1 MHQEISKAMAK
12 LAISNEKA
20 SAHDVNLSHLPLK
33 EYVDSIADKVERY
46 KVKEALKCACRITS
60 DTQLWRILTGRT
72 SPDQFQR
79 EAIAEYIRWH
89 SGSEVFTAESLFK
102 VS

>member
-1 MHQEISKAMAK
+1 MAK

-20 SAHDVNLSHLPLK
+20 SAHGVNLSHLPLK

-72 SPDQFQR
+72 SPNQFQR
-79 EAIAEYIRWH
+79 EAIAEEMRHYMQNAAIT
-89 SGSEVFTAESLFK
+89 GEDLFPEHLYPII
-102 VS
+102 

>member
-1 MHQEISKAMAK
+1 MAK
-12 LAISNEKA
+12 LAISNEKTRA
-20 SAHDVNLSHLPLK
+20 QGVELSHLPLK

-46 KVKEALKCACRITS
+46 KVKEALKGACRITS

>member
-1 MHQEISKAMAK
+1 MAK
-12 LAISNEKA
+12 LAIPNEKTSA
-20 SAHDVNLSHLPLK
+20 SAMNLGHLPLK

-60 DTQLWRILTGRT
+60 DTQLWRILAGRT

-79 EAIAEYIRWH
+79 EAIAEYVRWY
-89 SGSEVFTAESLFK
+89 SGSEVFTAETLFK
-102 VS
+102 IS

>member
-1 MHQEISKAMAK
+1 MTK
-12 LAISNEKA
+12 LAIPNEKTSA
-20 SAHDVNLSHLPLK
+20 SAMNLGYLPLK

-60 DTQLWRILTGRT
+60 DTQLWRILAGRT

-79 EAIAEYIRWH
+79 EAIAEYVRWH
-89 SGSEVFTAESLFK
+89 SGSEVFTAETLFK
-102 VS
+102 IS